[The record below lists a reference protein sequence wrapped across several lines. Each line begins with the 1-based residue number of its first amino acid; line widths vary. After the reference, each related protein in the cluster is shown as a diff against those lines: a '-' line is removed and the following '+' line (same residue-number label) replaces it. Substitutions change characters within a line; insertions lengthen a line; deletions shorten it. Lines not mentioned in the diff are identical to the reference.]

1 MKKITDMSC
10 TELRVLL
17 QTLVSETIFAS
28 RERLLVL
35 LSEQGSSKNR
45 ERLEAEFRE
54 FFCGY
59 ENLALWL
66 EEYEEDPLTGLDV
79 DTVVAKRLKRQRE
92 YIFANRKTTLE
103 ERMVRRMGSYLK
115 SDPMPE
121 KKIAELGQ
129 DEYRALLRGLANQE
143 LFIVQPR
150 VNRLLTENAP
160 YEELLVAFRE
170 FFVAYELL
178 ELALEDY
185 HYDPDEGLEL
195 RPEVAERLD
204 QSVAEVEGGTA
215 ELIPFEE
222 VAKKLGIALKCTH

>member
-1 MKKITDMSC
+1 MSC

-17 QTLVSETIFAS
+17 QTLVSETIFVS
-28 RERLLVL
+28 RERLFVL
-35 LSEQGSSKNR
+35 LSEQGSPKNR

-66 EEYEEDPLTGLDV
+66 EEYEEDPLDGLDV
-79 DTVVAKRLKRQRE
+79 DTVVAKKLKRQRE

-129 DEYRALLRGLANQE
+129 SEYRALLRGLVNQE
-143 LFIVQPR
+143 LFILQPR
-150 VNRLLTENAP
+150 VNNMLLKENVP
-160 YEELLVAFRE
+160 YEALSVAFRE

-178 ELALEDY
+178 ELALEAY

-195 RPEVAERLD
+195 RPEVVERLD
-204 QSVAEVEGGTA
+204 QSVAKVEGGTA